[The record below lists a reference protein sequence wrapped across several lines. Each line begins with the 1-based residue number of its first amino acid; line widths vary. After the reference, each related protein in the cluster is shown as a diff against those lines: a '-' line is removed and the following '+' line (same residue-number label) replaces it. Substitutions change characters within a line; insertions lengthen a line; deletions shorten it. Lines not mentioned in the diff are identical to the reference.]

1 MQISRRTGVCA
12 AMLAG
17 EAPAAHSSSRTVF
30 SKDARLALY
39 CNRVPRL
46 RAARP
51 GPSLAQ
57 KRRSF
62 RMTLSSIDSA
72 EPSPF
77 KAAARAGRSRLHYP
91 AGRTRASAP
100 TWTVQMSRRIRVCAS
115 MLAGEAPA
123 PHSSSHT
130 VASKDARLAPY
141 CNHVPRLRA
150 GTRPG
155 PSLAQKRRSF
165 RMTTLKFLYW
175 PG

>member
-1 MQISRRTGVCA
+1 
-12 AMLAG
+12 
-17 EAPAAHSSSRTVF
+17 
-30 SKDARLALY
+30 
-39 CNRVPRL
+39 
-46 RAARP
+46 
-51 GPSLAQ
+51 
-57 KRRSF
+57 
-62 RMTLSSIDSA
+62 
-72 EPSPF
+72 
-77 KAAARAGRSRLHYP
+77 
-91 AGRTRASAP
+91 
-100 TWTVQMSRRIRVCAS
+100 MSRRIRVCAS